1 MNASTRLLIVDD
13 DRFVRTLLKDALGDD
28 GYQFTEAS
36 NGEEALASL
45 RSAKADVVLL
55 DLFMPKM
62 SGIQALTEI
71 QKVSPGQKV
80 IVISSL
86 DSEALVSQ
94 AMDAG
99 ANGFVQKPFHP
110 LEIQAAVKKALR
122 SQG

>member
-13 DRFVRTLLKDALGDD
+13 DLFVRTLLKDALGD
-28 GYQFTEAS
+28 GNYSFAEAAD
-36 NGEEALASL
+36 GEEALAQL
-45 RSAKADVVLL
+45 KASKPDVVLL

-62 SGIQALTEI
+62 GGLQALTEI
-71 QKVSPGQKV
+71 MQLSPGQRV
-80 IVISSL
+80 IIISSL
-86 DSEALVSQ
+86 DSEALISQ

-99 ANGFVQKPFHP
+99 ADGFVQKPFHP